1 VGSIRSRRLFVV
13 ALVFSFV
20 TITVVVGV
28 AAFGTT
34 DVVLAVET
42 ESGETVVSEPVDEE
56 SEIRIEYI
64 HSVEKTPV
72 IQHYTI
78 EDTTLVLSH
87 SEFRS
92 YGAGLPSTAEVE
104 HTDDGAFL
112 RQIDEPRERIT
123 LRPGE
128 TAGHIL
134 VVDDEEFD
142 LVSLAEEGSV
152 EIETTERTGIEMLRD
167 RGTDGD

>member
-1 VGSIRSRRLFVV
+1 MVV
-13 ALVFSFV
+13 VLSLV
-20 TITVVVGV
+20 TISVGV
-28 AAFGTT
+28 AVGTFENT
-34 DVVLAVET
+34 DRVLVVET
-42 ESGETVVSEPVDEE
+42 ESGETIASESVDEE

-72 IQHYTI
+72 IQHYEI
-78 EDTTLVLSH
+78 EGTTLVLSH
-87 SEFRS
+87 SEFHS

-112 RQIDEPRERIT
+112 RQIDEPRERII

-128 TAGHIL
+128 TAGHVL
-134 VVDDEEFD
+134 VVDYEEFD
-142 LVSLAEEGSV
+142 LVSLAEGGSV
-152 EIETTERTGIEMLRD
+152 EIEITERTVIEMLRD